1 MLGES
6 QRFVVLVLLVV
17 GVSDGA
23 RPVEPRS
30 AAHHFELAR
39 EYSSE
44 YDEKSDELAL
54 KHFRT
59 AAELGH
65 PGAFY
70 ELGVRHLHGWGV
82 PESPFLAHV
91 MLSVAVVEYD
101 RIRSVAETDRA
112 VARRDRI
119 DSSLTDEQRQESQGF
134 SKEWQAICHRDVGSQ
149 PDCPEGGR
157 WSFWGTPLGVLELSN
172 GEQQPS
178 PPK

>member
-119 DSSLTDEQRQESQGF
+119 DSSLTDEHRSQMSRGKNLRGSLKSGKRFATETSEASLIVQRGDAGAF
-134 SKEWQAICHRDVGSQ
+134 
-149 PDCPEGGR
+149 GG
-157 WSFWGTPLGVLELSN
+157 PL
-172 GEQQPS
+172 
-178 PPK
+178 